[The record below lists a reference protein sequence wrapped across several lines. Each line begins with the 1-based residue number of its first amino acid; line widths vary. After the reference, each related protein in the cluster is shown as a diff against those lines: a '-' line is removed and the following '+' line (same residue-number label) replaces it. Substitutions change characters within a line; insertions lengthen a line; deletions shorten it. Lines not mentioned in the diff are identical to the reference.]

1 MRYFFVVMLAAVF
14 SIPAVRVGAGGM
26 EDDPLLATVLIDQ
39 LESRLGDDSPPL
51 VWEAEG
57 WIGRDLNKIWIKT
70 EGEARDGRLEE
81 AEVQLLYSRA
91 VAPYWDV
98 QMGLRHDF
106 RPRPRRDWL
115 VLGIKGLAP
124 WFFDIDAALFVG
136 EDGRTAARLTAE
148 YEIMFTQRLA
158 LVPEVEVNLA
168 GRSDPDTGNGSG
180 LVSTEVGLRLRYEVH
195 RRFAPYVGVTWTGL
209 HGETADYA
217 REEGGKTSDTRLAVG
232 IRAWY

>member
-1 MRYFFVVMLAAVF
+1 
-14 SIPAVRVGAGGM
+14 
-26 EDDPLLATVLIDQ
+26 
-39 LESRLGDDSPPL
+39 
-51 VWEAEG
+51 
-57 WIGRDLNKIWIKT
+57 
-70 EGEARDGRLEE
+70 
-81 AEVQLLYSRA
+81 
-91 VAPYWDV
+91 
-98 QMGLRHDF
+98 
-106 RPRPRRDWL
+106 
-115 VLGIKGLAP
+115 
-124 WFFDIDAALFVG
+124 
-136 EDGRTAARLTAE
+136 
-148 YEIMFTQRLA
+148 MFTQRLA

>member
-14 SIPAVRVGAGGM
+14 SLPAAWAAAGGM
-26 EDDPLLATVLIDQ
+26 EDDPLLAMVMVDQ
-39 LESRLGDDSPPL
+39 LESRLGNGNPRM
-51 VWEAEG
+51 VWDAEG
-57 WIGRDLNKIWIKT
+57 WIGRDRDKIWLKT
-70 EGEARDGRLEE
+70 EGEAKNGRLEE
-81 AEVQLLYSRA
+81 AEAQLLYSRA
-91 VAPYWDV
+91 VAPYWDL

-124 WFFDIDAALFVG
+124 WFFDVDLALFVG

-158 LVPEVEVNLA
+158 LLPEVEVDLA
-168 GRSDPDTGNGSG
+168 GRSDPDIGSGSG
-180 LVSTEVGLRLRYEVH
+180 LVSTEVGLRLRYEVR

-217 REEGGKTSDTRLAVG
+217 REEGEKTSDTRFAVG